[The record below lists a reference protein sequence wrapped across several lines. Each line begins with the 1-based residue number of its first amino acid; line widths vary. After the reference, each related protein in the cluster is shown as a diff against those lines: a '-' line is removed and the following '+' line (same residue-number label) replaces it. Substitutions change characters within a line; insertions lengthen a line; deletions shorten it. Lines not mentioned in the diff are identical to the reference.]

1 MNYITQNFELI
12 LFILVVVSGVICLYD
27 ILFSAPKRRARD
39 MKKVPWAVDYAR
51 SFFPVLFVV
60 FIIRSFI
67 VEPYRIP
74 SGSLKP
80 TLQTGDYIIVNKFA
94 YGLRLPVFHNIL
106 LPIKEP
112 KRGDIAVFRYPPD
125 PSIDYIKRII
135 GVPGD
140 HVVYQDKILTINGIV
155 VPEKLLHDDIES
167 EPTQGSFKVEKMRED
182 LLGVKHNIYINPNV
196 TSVDFDI
203 TVPAGQYFAM
213 GDNRDNSND
222 SRYWGMVPE
231 KNLIGQAL
239 CVLVSWDS
247 ETDSIRWSRMGK
259 MIH

>member
-1 MNYITQNFELI
+1 MTFITQNFELL
-12 LFILVVVSGVICLYD
+12 LFILVVVSGGIT
-27 ILFSAPKRRARD
+27 LFDKLFLAPKRRERD
-39 MKKVPWAVDYAR
+39 MKKLPWAVDYAR
-51 SFFPVLFVV
+51 SFFPVLLVV

-94 YGLRLPVFHNIL
+94 YGLRLPVFHNMI

-112 KRGDIAVFRYPPD
+112 KRGDIAVFRYPPE

-140 HVVYQDKILTINGIV
+140 HVVYKDKILTINGTVI
-155 VPEKLLHDDIES
+155 PEKLLNYAIET
-167 EPTQGSFKVEKMRED
+167 EPTQGSFKVEKMREN
-182 LLGVKHNIYINPNV
+182 LLGVRHNIYINPDV
-196 TSVDFDI
+196 TSIDFDV
-203 TVPAGQYFAM
+203 TVPPGQYFAL

-231 KNLIGQAL
+231 QNLIGQAL

-247 ETDSIRWSRMGK
+247 NTDSVRWSRIGK